1 MANTYIDSNDIPRT
15 RVPGAGEFAEILNN
29 ELAGANNV
37 VATLHWLYN
46 GDSIEAGPDEQMH
59 HLIYL
64 MEGAGTI
71 RLNSTNH
78 VVEKGAGLYL
88 GPNESARI
96 SQSGRVPLK
105 LFHIV
110 VPKQG

>member
-1 MANTYIDSNDIPRT
+1 LANTYIDSNNIPRT

-37 VATLHWLYN
+37 VATLHWLGC
-46 GDSIEAGPDEQMH
+46 GDRLDAGPDARIH

-64 MEGAGTI
+64 MEGQGTI
-71 RLNSTNH
+71 TLNGNEH
-78 VVEKGAGLYL
+78 AVEKGAGIYL
-88 GPNESARI
+88 GPSESAHI
-96 SQSGRVPLK
+96 SHSGRVPLK
-105 LFHIV
+105 LFHLM